1 MTSEVLNIARNWLG
15 EGRRVALATVVGTW
29 GSSPCPAGSQL
40 VVAGDGQFAGSVS
53 GGCVESAVIE
63 TAQKVITSGTPELLE
78 FGVTNERAW
87 EVGLAC
93 GGTVRI
99 HVQALA
105 GAAGMPRDVL
115 ERILTAQAAGAPV
128 VLLTNLPGGSQRLV
142 SLDDPAGWGVSEL
155 ESAAVRAAAKSNRS
169 SVFAADSGDVFIQV
183 FNPAPRVIIIG
194 AVHIAQQLAAQAQ
207 ACDYGVTVVDPRTAF
222 AAAERFPGLS
232 LRTDWPDQA
241 MTALRPDRRTA
252 VVALSHDPKLDDPA
266 LAAALRSEAFYIG
279 ALGSRKNQAARLAR
293 LREQGFTDS
302 DLKRIH
308 GPVGLN
314 INASSP
320 AEIAIS
326 IMAEIIKTL
335 RA

>member
-1 MTSEVLNIARNWLG
+1 MTSEILDIARNWLDD
-15 EGRRVALATVVGTW
+15 GRRVALATVVGTW
-29 GSSPCPAGSQL
+29 GSSPCPAGSKL
-40 VVAGDGQFAGSVS
+40 VVSGDGQFAGSVS

-78 FGVTNERAW
+78 FGVTDERAW

-105 GAAGMPRDVL
+105 GATGMPRDFL
-115 ERILTAQAAGAPV
+115 ERILAAQAAGRPMA
-128 VLLTNLPGGSQRLV
+128 LLTRLPGGAQRL
-142 SLDDPAGWGVSEL
+142 LDLDAPAGWGVSEA
-155 ESAAVRAAAKSNRS
+155 ESAAVHAAEQADRC
-169 SVFAADSGDVFIQV
+169 SVFASPAGDIFIQV
-183 FNPAPRVIIIG
+183 FNPPPRVIVVG
-194 AVHIAQQLAAQAQ
+194 AVHIGQHLAVQAQ
-207 ACDYGVTVVDPRTAF
+207 ACGYGVTIVDPRTSF
-222 AAAERFPGLS
+222 AAAERFPDIT

-241 MTALRPDRRTA
+241 MAALRPDRRTA

-279 ALGSRKNQAARLAR
+279 ALGSRKNQTARLGR
-293 LREQGFTDS
+293 LREQGFADS
-302 DLKRIH
+302 DLGRIH

-320 AEIAIS
+320 AEIAVS

-335 RA
+335 RG

>member
-1 MTSEVLNIARNWLG
+1 MTSEILDIARNWLDD
-15 EGRRVALATVVGTW
+15 GRRVALATVVDTW
-29 GSSPCPAGSQL
+29 GSSPCPAGSKL
-40 VVAGDGQFAGSVS
+40 VVSGDGQFAGSVS

-63 TAQKVITSGTPELLE
+63 TAQKVITSGRSELLE

-105 GAAGMPRDVL
+105 GAAGMPRDLL
-115 ERILTAQAAGAPV
+115 ERILAAQTAGKPV
-128 VLLTNLPGGSQRLV
+128 ALLTNLSGNAQRLLE
-142 SLDDPAGWGVSEL
+142 LDNPAAWIISEE
-155 ESAAVRAAAKSNRS
+155 ESTAVRAAEQSDRCGVLPAP
-169 SVFAADSGDVFIQV
+169 SGDIFIQV
-183 FNPAPRVIIIG
+183 FSPPPRVIVVG
-194 AVHIAQQLAAQAQ
+194 AVHIGQHLAVQAQ
-207 ACDYGVTVVDPRTAF
+207 ACGYGVTIVDPRTSF
-222 AAAERFPGLS
+222 AAAERFPDMT

-241 MTALRPDRRTA
+241 MSALRPDRRTA

-293 LREQGFTDS
+293 LREQGFTDP
-302 DLKRIH
+302 DLNRIH

-320 AEIAIS
+320 AEIAVS

-335 RA
+335 RV